1 MSERGTSM
9 RTRWRLFI
17 LGTAT
22 CLVTAGCTGGSTQPS
37 APSGAPQASGS
48 AAPAGGGADAANAAF
63 PRKETLYTSGTQWG
77 PPVNWNPLR
86 TWDSAT
92 GTKGL
97 VYETLFLYDPQTD
110 KFTPWLAESGT
121 WTGDKTYVLKLRKG
135 VTWADGKPFTA
146 ADVVFTVEL
155 GKMKTVPYANLWT
168 WLEKAEATDDQTVTF
183 TFSKANYQQWANW
196 VYNNAIVPKHL
207 WEGRSEDEVMN
218 GTNEKPIGTGPYAYH
233 SHDQDRMAWV
243 KRDGWWATAAL
254 GRDVKPKYVVDIVN
268 SSNEV
273 AMGLLLQKGLDLSN
287 NFLPG
292 IANLV
297 KGEFGIQSYYPEPPY
312 MLSANTA
319 FLVPNTKKKP
329 MDDPAFR
336 KAIANSIDTKKI
348 VEGVYGNLVKA
359 ASPTGLLPQWDKYV
373 DTAVVSEKGFAFDTG
388 KAKKLLADAGYKD
401 TDGDGFVEN
410 KDGSKASL
418 KIIVPAGWT
427 DWMEASRVIAEGA
440 KAAGIDLTPEFPD
453 YNALVDQRGSGKFD
467 MVLNNERQLSNTPWM
482 YYDYIFQLPVNKLQ
496 NTVNFGRYENK
507 KAWDLA
513 QELDGKKVDDVEGM
527 KQVASEIQKIQL
539 DDLPVIPLWYNGLWA
554 QASNA
559 VWTNWPSSAA
569 GTPKSPPAMW
579 RNWLELGGVLTLTD
593 LKPAGG

>member
-1 MSERGTSM
+1 M
-9 RTRWRLFI
+9 RIRRRFAI
-17 LGTAT
+17 LGAAACVACTA
-22 CLVTAGCTGGSTQPS
+22 VAGCSGGSTTPS
-37 APSGAPQASGS
+37 APSAAPQGSGG
-48 AAPAGGGADAANAAF
+48 AAPSAGAGGAGAADAAF
-63 PRKETLYTSGTQWG
+63 PRNETLYTSGTQWG

-121 WTGDKTYVLKLRKG
+121 WTDDKTYELKLRQG

-146 ADVVFTVEL
+146 DDVVFTVEL
-155 GKMKTVPYANLWT
+155 GKMKTIPYANLWD
-168 WLEKAEATDDQTVTF
+168 WLEKVEAADPNTVKF
-183 TFSKANYQQWANW
+183 TFSEANYQQWANW
-196 VYNNAIVPKHL
+196 VYGNAIVPKHI
-207 WEGRSEDEVMN
+207 WEGLSEEDVLN
-218 GTNEKPIGTGPYAYH
+218 GVNEKPVGTGPYAYH

-254 GRDVKPKYVVDIVN
+254 GKEVKPKYVVDIVN

-292 IANLV
+292 VANLV
-297 KGEFGIQSYYPEPPY
+297 KGNFGVQTYYPEPPY

-319 FLVPNTKKKP
+319 FLVPNTTKKP

-336 KAIANSIDTKKI
+336 KALANSIDTKKI

-359 ASPTGLLPQWDKYV
+359 SSPTGLLPQWDKYV
-373 DTAVVSEKGFAFDTG
+373 DQAVVSEKGFAFDTA

-401 TDGDGFVEN
+401 GDGDGFVEN

-418 KIIVPAGWT
+418 KVIVPAGWT

-453 YNALVDQRGSGKFD
+453 YNALVDQRTSGKFD
-467 MVLNNERQLSNTPWM
+467 LLLNNERQLSNTPWM
-482 YYDYIFQLPVNKLQ
+482 YYDYMFRLPINKQQ

-507 KAWDLA
+507 KVWDLV
-513 QELDGKKVDDVEGM
+513 QDLDGKKADDVEGM

-539 DDLPVIPLWYNGLWA
+539 DELPVIPLWYNGLWA
-554 QASNA
+554 QTSNA
-559 VWTNWPSSAA
+559 VWTNWPSSAP
-569 GTPKSPPAMW
+569 GTPKTPPTMW
-579 RNWLELGGVLTLTD
+579 RNWLELGGVLTLTE